1 MDDAKDG
8 KDNKSIFEKI
18 ADAFNNVVDT
28 ASAAATKATG
38 PDDPEKVAGKSNEQL
53 LVGDAAIAPEA
64 VPPVEKN
71 LNPRPMTAD
80 EIAHHAAADTQPIVA
95 AKKTPSKKAVMP
107 RLSGRITPTYDFP
120 VPDTPMPSPKKPKAV
135 KKAKKSAKKSA
146 KAAKKSSKKAVKK
159 SKAKKS
165 VRTSP
170 KKSKKAAKTTAKK
183 SSKKSKKSK
192 R

>member
-1 MDDAKDG
+1 MDDNKDG
-8 KDNKSIFEKI
+8 KDNKTIFEKI
-18 ADAFNNVVDT
+18 TDAFNNVVDA
-28 ASAAATKATG
+28 ASAATTKVTD
-38 PDDPEKVAGKSNEQL
+38 PDPKKVAGKADEQV

-64 VPPVEKN
+64 VPPVEEN

-95 AKKTPSKKAVMP
+95 ARKTPKTKAVMP
-107 RLSGRITPTYDFP
+107 SLSGRITPSYDFP

-135 KKAKKSAKKSA
+135 KRAKKSAKKSA

-165 VRTSP
+165 VKTSP
-170 KKSKKAAKTTAKK
+170 KKSKKPAKTTAKK

>member
-1 MDDAKDG
+1 MDDDKDG
-8 KDNKSIFEKI
+8 KDNKTIFEKI
-18 ADAFNNVVDT
+18 TDAFNNVVDT
-28 ASAAATKATG
+28 ASAAATKATD
-38 PDDPEKVAGKSNEQL
+38 PDPEKVAGKANEQV

-64 VPPVEKN
+64 VPPVEEN

-95 AKKTPSKKAVMP
+95 AKKTPKKKAVKP
-107 RLSGRITPTYDFP
+107 SLSGRITPTYDFP

-165 VRTSP
+165 VKTPP
-170 KKSKKAAKTTAKK
+170 KKSKKAAETTAKK